1 MPAKPD
7 IARAGIA
14 LGIGLYLTGVFFFAA
29 NDALGKW
36 LVFEGGAEYGVAQLL
51 FIRTFG
57 GLLLMLPF
65 VWHTKASLALKG
77 SKPLHLLRI
86 LCQTGDS
93 FCFYYSTKTM
103 PLADV
108 MTFYMAGPIIITAV
122 SGLFLGER
130 VGPYRWGAVL
140 FGFVGVVIALAPT
153 SETFSPTALIA
164 LTGSTLFGI
173 SVAMTRRLRDTHPL
187 SLTIWQFVGSG
198 IIGLILCPLD
208 WVTPSVPDFGLML
221 VVGLVAAGSFFCIAR
236 ALALA
241 PASLLAPFQYS
252 AIFWAAVMGWLVFH
266 DTPTPRIFIGNAIL
280 IASGLFVFYR
290 ERRLAISI
298 SDKVEPIP

>member
-86 LCQTGDS
+86 LAQTGDS

-153 SETFSPTALIA
+153 SEAFSPTALIA
-164 LTGSTLFGI
+164 LTGIDPVRRFGGDDPAAPGHQ
-173 SVAMTRRLRDTHPL
+173 SAVSDHLAVRRQR
-187 SLTIWQFVGSG
+187 G
-198 IIGLILCPLD
+198 IIGLFLCPLD
-208 WVTPSVPDFGLML
+208 WVTPSVPDF
-221 VVGLVAAGSFFCIAR
+221 
-236 ALALA
+236 
-241 PASLLAPFQYS
+241 
-252 AIFWAAVMGWLVFH
+252 
-266 DTPTPRIFIGNAIL
+266 D
-280 IASGLFVFYR
+280 
-290 ERRLAISI
+290 
-298 SDKVEPIP
+298 